1 MKKILL
7 IILCL
12 TSILFLCAWAEQAVI
27 LSTDDK
33 LIDLSKA
40 IEFVKPGGEA
50 LEESDEAADEKPTSG
65 EPDNSGNAQTV
76 IVISVRNEAVTYNG
90 NSLGGR
96 SIEELL
102 RRDNKENV
110 RFCLVDDFAE
120 AHVYKAI
127 LKQLELLHTEIG
139 LEFSYE

>member
-1 MKKILL
+1 MKKFLL

-27 LSTDDK
+27 LNTDEK

-40 IEFVKPGGEA
+40 IDFVKPGGEA
-50 LEESDEAADEKPTSG
+50 LEESDEADGEKPTG
-65 EPDNSGNAQTV
+65 ADVDNSGNAQTV
-76 IVISVRNEAVTYNG
+76 IVISVRNETVTYNG
-90 NSLGGR
+90 TLLGEK

-102 RRDNKENV
+102 SRDNRENV

-127 LKQLELLHTEIG
+127 LRQLELLHTEIG